1 MPTLSPRFVSTARM
15 YARTHSEDAPLY
27 ISHHS
32 FGSHDLPHS
41 LFMDSKPHDDEAE
54 GSAAAMR
61 TAISIACSE
70 EKTAMTAVIPP
81 AWSSR
86 SYSAELAE
94 RSCRFGTPRR
104 VRARRVELFDA
115 ETSDPTASVMLH
127 LVELVALAFAP
138 GPTMR
143 PSVVRPCRSAPQMVA
158 SPLASTMQLA
168 VDAPAPSPVGY
179 FDGAPLEVIFLF
191 VWIFGAG
198 AVFLV
203 KSSGLNVRATA
214 AQLLSQVAG
223 PSVASELGL
232 VDASSTATG
241 DVEAEAANRRLV
253 DGEKDFA
260 NMSQAEKEKTY
271 FAMIADEQKQKRNA
285 GGATKRKK
293 SKKR

>member
-1 MPTLSPRFVSTARM
+1 
-15 YARTHSEDAPLY
+15 
-27 ISHHS
+27 
-32 FGSHDLPHS
+32 
-41 LFMDSKPHDDEAE
+41 
-54 GSAAAMR
+54 
-61 TAISIACSE
+61 
-70 EKTAMTAVIPP
+70 
-81 AWSSR
+81 
-86 SYSAELAE
+86 
-94 RSCRFGTPRR
+94 
-104 VRARRVELFDA
+104 
-115 ETSDPTASVMLH
+115 MLQ
-127 LVELVALAFAP
+127 LLDVALAFAP
-138 GPTMR
+138 GARVR
-143 PSVVRPCRSAPQMVA
+143 PSVVRPGRSASAPQMMVDVA

-232 VDASSTATG
+232 VDASSTASG

>member
-1 MPTLSPRFVSTARM
+1 
-15 YARTHSEDAPLY
+15 
-27 ISHHS
+27 
-32 FGSHDLPHS
+32 
-41 LFMDSKPHDDEAE
+41 
-54 GSAAAMR
+54 
-61 TAISIACSE
+61 
-70 EKTAMTAVIPP
+70 
-81 AWSSR
+81 
-86 SYSAELAE
+86 
-94 RSCRFGTPRR
+94 
-104 VRARRVELFDA
+104 
-115 ETSDPTASVMLH
+115 MLQ
-127 LVELVALAFAP
+127 LLELVAAFAP
-138 GPTMR
+138 GPAVR
-143 PSVVRPCRSAPQMVA
+143 PSVVRHSATSAPQMLDVA
-158 SPLASTMQLA
+158 PLASTVQLA

>member
-1 MPTLSPRFVSTARM
+1 
-15 YARTHSEDAPLY
+15 
-27 ISHHS
+27 
-32 FGSHDLPHS
+32 
-41 LFMDSKPHDDEAE
+41 
-54 GSAAAMR
+54 
-61 TAISIACSE
+61 
-70 EKTAMTAVIPP
+70 
-81 AWSSR
+81 
-86 SYSAELAE
+86 
-94 RSCRFGTPRR
+94 
-104 VRARRVELFDA
+104 
-115 ETSDPTASVMLH
+115 MLH

-138 GPTMR
+138 GLR
-143 PSVVRPCRSAPQMVA
+143 PGIIRASRSRSASAPQMLDVA
-158 SPLASTMQLA
+158 PLASTMQLA

-232 VDASSTATG
+232 VDASSTASG
-241 DVEAEAANRRLV
+241 DEEAEAANRRLV

>member
-1 MPTLSPRFVSTARM
+1 
-15 YARTHSEDAPLY
+15 
-27 ISHHS
+27 
-32 FGSHDLPHS
+32 
-41 LFMDSKPHDDEAE
+41 
-54 GSAAAMR
+54 
-61 TAISIACSE
+61 
-70 EKTAMTAVIPP
+70 
-81 AWSSR
+81 
-86 SYSAELAE
+86 
-94 RSCRFGTPRR
+94 
-104 VRARRVELFDA
+104 
-115 ETSDPTASVMLH
+115 ML
-127 LVELVALAFAP
+127 LVELALAFAP
-138 GPTMR
+138 GLR
-143 PSVVRPCRSAPQMVA
+143 PSMVRASRSASAPQMVA

-232 VDASSTATG
+232 VDASSTASG
-241 DVEAEAANRRLV
+241 DEEAEAANRRLV

-271 FAMIADEQKQKRNA
+271 FAMIADEQK
-285 GGATKRKK
+285 
-293 SKKR
+293 

>member
-1 MPTLSPRFVSTARM
+1 MTHAR
-15 YARTHSEDAPLY
+15 ARCARDAFL
-27 ISHHS
+27 
-32 FGSHDLPHS
+32 
-41 LFMDSKPHDDEAE
+41 E
-54 GSAAAMR
+54 
-61 TAISIACSE
+61 
-70 EKTAMTAVIPP
+70 
-81 AWSSR
+81 SS
-86 SYSAELAE
+86 
-94 RSCRFGTPRR
+94 GINPRR
-104 VRARRVELFDA
+104 RR
-115 ETSDPTASVMLH
+115 MLQ
-127 LVELVALAFAP
+127 LLELVAAFAP
-138 GPTMR
+138 GPLVR
-143 PSVVRPCRSAPQMVA
+143 PSVVRRSASAPQMLDVA
-158 SPLASTMQLA
+158 PLASTMQLA

-232 VDASSTATG
+232 VDASSTASG

-271 FAMIADEQKQKRNA
+271 FAMIADEQKQKRNT

>member
-1 MPTLSPRFVSTARM
+1 
-15 YARTHSEDAPLY
+15 
-27 ISHHS
+27 
-32 FGSHDLPHS
+32 
-41 LFMDSKPHDDEAE
+41 
-54 GSAAAMR
+54 
-61 TAISIACSE
+61 
-70 EKTAMTAVIPP
+70 
-81 AWSSR
+81 
-86 SYSAELAE
+86 
-94 RSCRFGTPRR
+94 
-104 VRARRVELFDA
+104 
-115 ETSDPTASVMLH
+115 MLQ
-127 LVELVALAFAP
+127 LLDVALAFAP
-138 GPTMR
+138 GPAVR
-143 PSVVRPCRSAPQMVA
+143 PNVVRPGRSASAPQMLDVA
-158 SPLASTMQLA
+158 PLASTMQLA

-232 VDASSTATG
+232 VDASSTASG
-241 DVEAEAANRRLV
+241 DEEAEAANRRLV